1 MVQEIDNQ
9 LLNIEVCPICAG
21 KAQIVVTNSPYRIVQ
36 CKSCRFI
43 YRSPKPKTDEVYEY
57 YSSAQTSTHN
67 VDRKLRQV
75 QATQRL
81 QRLCRKIDFNA
92 LGSVLEV
99 GCDDGLFLH
108 TVNERFPNIELFG
121 IEPSQKRAESGR
133 CLYSLQN
140 VVATPFEKTNF
151 NRTFDL
157 IVAFHVLEHVTDPVK
172 FLEKIRP
179 LMKPDSFFCLEVPT
193 VSLSRLD
200 LPFGIKILAHGY
212 TQSPEHLWL
221 FVPETFRNLL
231 ERCGF
236 QIVFMKCVTF
246 GVHPTVNSFVM
257 GCMPWLFPLYGL
269 MSDGILLP
277 FNVTGNG
284 LQVMAI
290 VSRTDE

>member
-9 LLNIEVCPICAG
+9 SLNIEVCPICG
-21 KAQIVVTNSPYRIVQ
+21 EKMQIVVTNSPYRIVQ

-43 YRSPKPKTDEVYEY
+43 YRSPKPKTDEVNEY
-57 YSSAQTSTHN
+57 YSLAQTSTHD
-67 VDRKLRQV
+67 VDRKLRQI

-81 QRLCRKIDFNA
+81 ERLRRKINFIKI
-92 LGSVLEV
+92 GSILEV
-99 GCDDGLFLH
+99 GCDDGLFLQ
-108 TVNERFPNIELFG
+108 TVKDRFPKIGLFG
-121 IEPSQKRAESGR
+121 IEPSQKRAESAR

-140 VVATPFEKTNF
+140 VVATPFEQANF

-157 IVAFHVLEHVTDPVK
+157 IIAFHVLEHVTDPVK
-172 FLEKIRP
+172 FLEKIKP
-179 LMKPDSFFCLEVPT
+179 LMKPDSFLCLEVPT

-200 LPFGIKILAHGY
+200 LPFGIKVLAPGY
-212 TQSPEHLWL
+212 TQSPEHLSF
-221 FVPETFRNLL
+221 FVPQTFRHLL

-236 QIVFMKCVTF
+236 QIVFMEGVTF
-246 GVHPTVNSFVM
+246 GVHPKVNSFVM

-290 VSRTDE
+290 VSRTGE